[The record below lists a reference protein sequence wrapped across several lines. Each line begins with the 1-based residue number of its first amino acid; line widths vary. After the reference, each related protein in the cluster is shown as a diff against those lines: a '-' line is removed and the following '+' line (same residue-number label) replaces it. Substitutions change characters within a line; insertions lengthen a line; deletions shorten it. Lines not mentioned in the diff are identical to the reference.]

1 MQSLRCQAHPMEET
15 KFKAGWGGRG
25 GIGNYN
31 SNKGSFIYHFHHLGL
46 IITLMGLRE
55 SEERDCEVP

>member
-1 MQSLRCQAHPMEET
+1 MEET